1 MQLEVTAD
9 SSKIVSFGK
18 EQHGNMKPFTADK
31 VRLGF
36 VGAGAMGSR
45 MVRRLLDHA
54 YQVSVY
60 DRDRNKAI
68 ALLPYGASVSKS
80 LEELAE
86 TADVIL
92 SCLTDDSAVRNVY
105 LGREGVLAGSRPGK
119 VVLEMSTVSPHMSR
133 ELHSQGAE
141 RGVTVMDV
149 AISGSTPAVEQGSI
163 TLLVGGDA
171 ELFQAAQPIFQ
182 VLASHCF
189 LMGPPGSGASM
200 KLVANTLLGV
210 GMQAVA
216 EAVALGEAE
225 GIDRKRLLDVLSQT
239 AVVAPAHIGKLAK
252 AEHDDYSPQ
261 FGVGLMNKDFRLI
274 LEVAGL
280 SNLTLPATASAF
292 EINSAALKED
302 PSADF
307 SSVIRHMEKL
317 IGLNVSK

>member
-1 MQLEVTAD
+1 
-9 SSKIVSFGK
+9 
-18 EQHGNMKPFTADK
+18 MKSFTADQVK
-31 VRLGF
+31 LGF

-45 MVRRLLDHA
+45 IVRRLLDHA
-54 YQVSVY
+54 FQVSVY
-60 DRDRNKAI
+60 DRDRNKAT
-68 ALLPYGASVSKS
+68 ALLPHGASVSES
-80 LEELAE
+80 LAELAE

-92 SCLTDDSAVRNVY
+92 SCLTDDNAVRNVY
-105 LGREGVLAGSRPGK
+105 LGREGVLAASRPGQ
-119 VVLEMSTVSPHMSR
+119 VVLEMSTVSPHMTR
-133 ELHSQGAE
+133 ELHSQAAE
-141 RGVTVMDV
+141 RGIRVMDV
-149 AISGSTPAVEQGSI
+149 SISGSTPAVEQGTI

-171 ELFQAAQPIFQ
+171 DLFQAAQPIFQ
-182 VLASHCF
+182 TLASHCF

-225 GIDRKRLLDVLSQT
+225 GIDRKRLLEVLSQT
-239 AVVAPAHIGKLAK
+239 AVVAPAHVAKLAK

-274 LEVAGL
+274 LETAGL

-302 PSADF
+302 PSSDF

-317 IGLNVSK
+317 IGLNKKLA